1 MTPDD
6 KTMQNNEE
14 LLKTNNIKLDSVPS
28 KTLKKHRKIGL
39 NVHTKEHR
47 FYAHFKTKK
56 GMKGFRRIE
65 KFRKISEY

>member
-6 KTMQNNEE
+6 KTMQNIEE
-14 LLKTNNIKLDSVPS
+14 LFKTNNIKLDSVPS
-28 KTLKKHRKIGL
+28 KTLKNWLK
-39 NVHTKEHR
+39 NVHTKEHK

-65 KFRKISEY
+65 KFRKISEF